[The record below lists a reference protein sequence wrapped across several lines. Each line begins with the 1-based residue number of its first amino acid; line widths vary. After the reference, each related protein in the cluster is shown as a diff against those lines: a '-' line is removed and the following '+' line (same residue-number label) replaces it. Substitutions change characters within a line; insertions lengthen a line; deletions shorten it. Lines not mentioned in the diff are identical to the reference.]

1 MHGAFGR
8 AIFHGLAAAGE
19 VGVRTV
25 LDLPTSEMNTTL
37 AVTDWDAADALCAD
51 CLHSSLAM

>member
-1 MHGAFGR
+1 MHGAVGR

-19 VGVRTV
+19 AGVRTV

-37 AVTDWDAADALCAD
+37 AVTD
-51 CLHSSLAM
+51 